1 MRASMRPS
9 VLPGVRSVSTV
20 SYRPMD
26 EFHQTLVD
34 DVVEGT
40 DELIRF

>member
-1 MRASMRPS
+1 MFLCVRPI
-9 VLPGVRSVSTV
+9 RTM
-20 SYRPMD
+20 SYKPWR

-40 DELIRF
+40 HELIRF

>member
-1 MRASMRPS
+1 M
-9 VLPGVRSVSTV
+9 
-20 SYRPMD
+20 

-40 DELIRF
+40 DEMY